1 MEAKARGTA
10 ALSFPFL
17 LDSSIFVL
25 EKNQYDLL
33 HNILPDFSRPKEPK
47 PFMLNATFM
56 DLEKF
61 KVEIRDLIRNAKS
74 RTAAEKLLAACK
86 PNSSLHHASKVCL
99 SRLEKLDKDKMYYME
114 KGLSMESGVYEGYRA
129 SKNQVLF
136 ALLSIVRKLT
146 PEELESN

>member
-1 MEAKARGTA
+1 METRSLA
-10 ALSFPFL
+10 FPFL

-47 PFMLNATFM
+47 PLKLNTTFM
-56 DLEKF
+56 DLEEF

-74 RTAAEKLLAACK
+74 RTAAEKLLAVCK

-114 KGLSMESGVYEGYRA
+114 QGQSIESGVYEGYRV
-129 SKNQVLF
+129 SKNQISF
-136 ALLSIVRKLT
+136 ALLSIVRKLS